1 MCIRDRPVANQ
12 HHEQSPGAGG
22 ADDAAELLRRR
33 EVPNAVEAVGVVD
46 GYPQGR
52 AESQRH
58 HVAARE
64 RDESKADRPRH
75 QQRAD
80 EAQHVGGSE
89 APGDAAV
96 EAPHSAAALD
106 PGDIKLGVEA
116 DLDVTLRRIDVD
128 QLEVSLGRDELQR
141 VEAVQG
147 RLRARRIQSALEHL
161 FRSDRLHPHLRLLS
175 AIPGCGDLRCGT
187 SSAAM
192 PPRFTGW
199 PSSYQ
204 LLSGTSHFL
213 PNRSAKSP
221 RCGRPFAAVSF
232 IALSPTTALYSH
244 THRYVTS
251 GLNAAIGL
259 ECLTV

>member
-1 MCIRDRPVANQ
+1 MKETAANGRP
-12 HHEQSPGAGG
+12 HRG
-22 ADDAAELLRRR
+22 DLAERFGKKW
-33 EVPNAVEAVGVVD
+33 EVPDNSWYEEGHPVNR
-46 GYPQGR
+46 GR
-52 AESQRH
+52 I
-58 HVAARE
+58 
-64 RDESKADRPRH
+64 
-75 QQRAD
+75 
-80 EAQHVGGSE
+80 
-89 APGDAAV
+89 
-96 EAPHSAAALD
+96 AALLVPQRRAPQ
-106 PGDIKLGVEA
+106 PGIALSK
-116 DLDVTLRRIDVD
+116 RRW
-128 QLEVSLGRDELQR
+128 GCN
-141 VEAVQG
+141 
-147 RLRARRIQSALEHL
+147 
-161 FRSDRLHPHLRLLS
+161 RSDRLHPHLRLLS
-175 AIPGCGDLRCGT
+175 AIPGCGALRCGT

-192 PPRFTGW
+192 RPRFTGW